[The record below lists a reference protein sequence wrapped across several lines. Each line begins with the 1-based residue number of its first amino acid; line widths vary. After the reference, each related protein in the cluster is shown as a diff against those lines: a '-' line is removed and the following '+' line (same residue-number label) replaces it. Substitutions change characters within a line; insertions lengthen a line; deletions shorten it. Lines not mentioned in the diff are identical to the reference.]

1 LKVQSVSP
9 GTDPNAPRGRTSMA
23 AETAEAPRVVRDL
36 LANNLEAARSLGA
49 RLREVPPRLV
59 LTCAR
64 GSSDHA
70 ATYAKYLI
78 ETRAGLITA
87 SAAPSVSSVYA
98 AATESRDVLC
108 LAISQ
113 SGASPD
119 LLATAQAARDAGAEL
134 VALVNAPGSPL
145 AALADVE
152 LPLWAGPELSVA
164 ATKSY
169 LAALA
174 AIAQLVAIWTEDAA
188 LIAALD
194 ALPARMDEALTQ
206 DWSAALP
213 VLERANSLYVVGRG
227 PGFAA
232 AQEAALKFK
241 ETCGLHAEAF
251 SAAEVRHGP
260 MAIARD
266 GFPVLMLAQDD
277 ATREGVEALAAEL
290 AEAGAKVLI
299 AGGSAHGAVSLPALK
314 ADPLLQPILL
324 AQSFYV
330 MVETLARRRGFDPDR
345 PPGLSKITRTL

>member
-1 LKVQSVSP
+1 MELTPVTLGV
-9 GTDPNAPRGRTSMA
+9 TDEAGRPRMA
-23 AETAEAPRVVRDL
+23 EETAQAPRVVRDL
-36 LANNLEAARSLGA
+36 LANNADTVRLLAA
-49 RLREVPPRLV
+49 RLRARPPRSA

-78 ETRAGLITA
+78 ETRTGLITA

-98 AATESRDVLC
+98 AIPAAQDVLC

-119 LLATAQAARDAGAEL
+119 LLASARAARDAGALL
-134 VALVNAPGSPL
+134 VALVNAPASPL

-169 LAALA
+169 LASLA
-174 AIAQLVAIWTEDAA
+174 AIAQLVAAWTEDRALEAA
-188 LIAALD
+188 LTVLPDHLQRALE
-194 ALPARMDEALTQ
+194 L
-206 DWSAALP
+206 DWSPALASLQPAA
-213 VLERANSLYVVGRG
+213 SLYVVGRG

-232 AQEAALKFK
+232 AQEMALKFK

-260 MAIARD
+260 MALARN
-266 GFPVLMLAQDD
+266 GFPVLVLAQDD
-277 ATREGVEALAAEL
+277 ATRASVETLAADL
-290 AEAGAKVLI
+290 AAAGARVLI
-299 AGGSAHGAVSLPALK
+299 AGGTAPGALALPSIA

-324 AQSFYV
+324 VQAFYV
-330 MVETLARRRGFDPDR
+330 MVEGLARARGFDPDH
-345 PPGLSKITRTL
+345 PHGLNKVTRTL

>member
-1 LKVQSVSP
+1 MSP
-9 GTDPNAPRGRTSMA
+9 NPG
-23 AETAEAPRVVRDL
+23 AEAPRPRTRMAAEAAEAPGVVADL
-36 LANNLEAARSLGA
+36 LARNAGLVASLGA
-49 RLREVPPRLV
+49 DLRARPPRTV

-78 ETRAGLITA
+78 ETRTGLITA

-98 AATESRDVLC
+98 SAPEAQDVLC

-119 LLATAQAARDAGAEL
+119 LLATAQAARDAGARL

-145 AALADVE
+145 AALADME
-152 LPLWAGPELSVA
+152 LPLWAGPEVSVA

-174 AIAQLVAIWTEDAA
+174 AIAQIVGAWTEDAA
-188 LIAALD
+188 LGAALAGLPDLMADAAALD
-194 ALPARMDEALTQ
+194 WSPALD
-206 DWSAALP
+206 
-213 VLERANSLYVVGRG
+213 VLEDAGSLYVVGRG
-227 PGFAA
+227 PGFAV
-232 AQEAALKFK
+232 AQEMALKFK

-260 MAIARD
+260 MALARD
-266 GFPVLMLAQDD
+266 GFPVLVLAQDD
-277 ATREGVEALAAEL
+277 PSRDGTAALAAEL
-290 AEAGAKVLI
+290 AEAGARVLI
-299 AGGSAHGAVSLPALK
+299 AGASSPGATTLPSLG

-324 AQSFYV
+324 VQAFYG
-330 MVETLARRRGFDPDR
+330 MVEQLSRRRGFDPDR
-345 PPGLSKITRTL
+345 PPGLAKVTRTL

>member
-1 LKVQSVSP
+1 
-9 GTDPNAPRGRTSMA
+9 MA
-23 AETAEAPRVVRDL
+23 AEAAEAPRAVADL
-36 LANNLEAARSLGA
+36 LERNAEPARLLGA
-49 RLREVPPRLV
+49 RLRAGPPRLV

-78 ETRAGLITA
+78 ETRTGLITA

-98 AATESRDVLC
+98 AAPSADDVLC

-119 LLATAQAARDAGAEL
+119 LLAAARSARNTGALL
-134 VALVNAPGSPL
+134 VALVNAPDSPL

-152 LPLWAGPELSVA
+152 LPLWAGPEISVA

-174 AIAQLVAIWTEDAA
+174 AIAQLTAAWTQDAA
-188 LIAALD
+188 LGAALA
-194 ALPARMDEALTQ
+194 ALPELMAQAAGL
-206 DWSAALP
+206 DWSAALAP
-213 VLERANSLYVVGRG
+213 LEQAQSLYVVGRG

-260 MAIARD
+260 MALARD
-266 GFPVLMLAQDD
+266 GFPVLVLAQDD
-277 ATREGVEALAAEL
+277 ASRESVEQLAREL
-290 AEAGAKVLI
+290 VEAGATVLT
-299 AGGSAHGAVSLPALK
+299 AGASAPGAVALPALS
-314 ADPLLQPILL
+314 ADPALQPILL
-324 AQSFYV
+324 VQSFYG
-330 MVETLARRRGFDPDR
+330 MVEALARRRGFDPDR
-345 PPGLSKITRTL
+345 PPGLRKVTRTL

>member
-1 LKVQSVSP
+1 MDQVTP
-9 GTDPNAPRGRTSMA
+9 GATSDEPAPRTRMA
-23 AETAEAPRVVRDL
+23 EESAQAPQVAADL
-36 LANNLEAARSLGA
+36 LARNAEAAA
-49 RLREVPPRLV
+49 RLGRELRERPPRAV

-78 ETRAGLITA
+78 ETRTGLITA
-87 SAAPSVSSVYA
+87 SAAPSVSSIYA
-98 AATESRDVLC
+98 AVPEARDVLA

-119 LLATAQAARDAGAEL
+119 LLATAKAAREAGARL
-134 VALVNAPGSPL
+134 VALVNAPDSPL
-145 AALADVE
+145 AAMADLE

-174 AIAQLVAIWTEDAA
+174 AIAQLVAAWTEDAA
-188 LIAALD
+188 LEAALG
-194 ALPARMDEALTQ
+194 ALPDRMAEARAL

-213 VLERANSLYVVGRG
+213 ALEGASSLYVVARG

-260 MAIARD
+260 MALARD
-266 GFPVLMLAQDD
+266 GFPVLVLAQDD
-277 ATREGVEALAAEL
+277 PTRAGCERLAAEL
-290 AEAGAKVLI
+290 AEAGARVFI
-299 AGGSAHGAVSLPALK
+299 AGGVARGAVALPAVA
-314 ADPLLQPILL
+314 ADPALQPILL
-324 AQSFYV
+324 AQAFYG
-330 MVETLARRRGFDPDR
+330 MVEALARRRGFDPDR
-345 PPGLSKITRTL
+345 PPGLSKVTRTL

>member
-1 LKVQSVSP
+1 MSP
-9 GTDPNAPRGRTSMA
+9 SPDHNAPRARTSMA

-36 LANNLEAARSLGA
+36 LANNAAAAARLGE
-49 RLREVPPRLV
+49 RLRQRPPRAV

-98 AATESRDVLC
+98 AAPETRDVLC

-119 LLATAQAARDAGAEL
+119 LLATARSARDAGAEL
-134 VALVNAPGSPL
+134 VALVNAAGSPL

-174 AIAQLVAIWTEDAA
+174 AIAQLVAAWTEDAA
-188 LIAALD
+188 LATALQT
-194 ALPARMDEALTQ
+194 LPDRMAEALAL

-213 VLERANSLYVVGRG
+213 VLEDANSLYVVGRG

-266 GFPVLMLAQDD
+266 GFPVLAFAQDD
-277 ATREGVEALAAEL
+277 ATRGGVEALAAEL
-290 AEAGAKVLI
+290 AAAGAQVLI
-299 AGGSAHGAVSLPALK
+299 AGGAAPGCTTLPAVG

-330 MVETLARRRGFDPDR
+330 MVEALARRRGFDPDR
-345 PPGLSKITRTL
+345 PPGLSKVTRTL

>member
-1 LKVQSVSP
+1 
-9 GTDPNAPRGRTSMA
+9 MA
-23 AETAEAPRVVRDL
+23 EEAAEAPRVVRDL
-36 LANNLEAARSLGA
+36 LTRNDDAAAGLGA
-49 RLREVPPRLV
+49 RLRADPPRAA
-59 LTCAR
+59 LTLAR

-98 AATESRDVLC
+98 APTAAQDVLA

-119 LLATAQAARDAGAEL
+119 LLASAKAAKESGARL
-134 VALVNAPGSPL
+134 VAFVNAPGSPL
-145 AALADVE
+145 AALADLE

-169 LAALA
+169 LASLA
-174 AIAQLVAIWTEDAA
+174 AVAQLVAAWTRDAELEAA
-188 LIAALD
+188 L
-194 ALPARMDEALTQ
+194 
-206 DWSAALP
+206 AALP
-213 VLERANSLYVVGRG
+213 DRMTQALALDWSPAAETLETATSLYVVGRG

-260 MAIARD
+260 MALARD
-266 GFPVLMLAQDD
+266 GFPILMFAQDD
-277 ATREGVEALAAEL
+277 ATRPGVEHLAAEL
-290 AEAGAKVLI
+290 AAAGARVFV
-299 AGGSAHGAVSLPALK
+299 AGGSAAGAVSLPALS
-314 ADPLLQPILL
+314 AHPLLQPILL
-324 AQSFYV
+324 VQAFYPF
-330 MVETLARRRGFDPDR
+330 VEQLARRRGLDPDR
-345 PPGLSKITRTL
+345 PPGLSKVTRTV

>member
-1 LKVQSVSP
+1 LVQVAP
-9 GTDPNAPRGRTSMA
+9 GTTTDTPRPRTRMA
-23 AETAEAPRVVRDL
+23 EETAEAPRVVRDL
-36 LANNLEAARSLGA
+36 LARNARAVAELGA
-49 RLREVPPRLV
+49 RLRATPPRTA
-59 LTCAR
+59 LTLAR

-98 AATESRDVLC
+98 APTAARDVLC

-119 LLATAQAARDAGAEL
+119 LLASAKAARKSGACL
-134 VALVNAPGSPL
+134 VALVNAPDSPL
-145 AALADVE
+145 ARLADVE

-169 LAALA
+169 LASLAALA
-174 AIAQLVAIWTEDAA
+174 QVVAAWTEDSELQSA
-188 LIAALD
+188 LAT
-194 ALPARMDEALTQ
+194 LPDRMDQALTL
-206 DWSAALP
+206 DWSAAAEA
-213 VLERANSLYVVGRG
+213 LEGSRSLYVVGRG

-266 GFPVLMLAQDD
+266 GFPVLMFAQDD
-277 ATREGVEALAAEL
+277 ATRPGVEHLASELAA
-290 AEAGAKVLI
+290 AGARVFI
-299 AGGSAHGAVSLPALK
+299 AGGEASGATSLPAVD
-314 ADPLLQPILL
+314 AAPLLQPILL
-324 AQSFYV
+324 AQAFYPF
-330 MVETLARRRGFDPDR
+330 VEQLARRRGLDPDR
-345 PPGLSKITRTL
+345 PPGLSKVTRTL

>member
-1 LKVQSVSP
+1 
-9 GTDPNAPRGRTSMA
+9 MA
-23 AETAEAPRVVRDL
+23 REAAEAPRVVRDL
-36 LANNLEAARSLGA
+36 LDRNAAAVGAIGRSLRA
-49 RLREVPPRLV
+49 RPPRSV

-98 AATESRDVLC
+98 AQTAAEDVLC

-119 LLATAQAARDAGAEL
+119 LVAVAAGAREAGARL
-134 VALVNAPGSPL
+134 LALVNAPASPL
-145 AALADVE
+145 AALADAE
-152 LPLWAGPELSVA
+152 LPLWAGRELSVA
-164 ATKSY
+164 ATKSF

-174 AIAQLVAIWTEDAA
+174 ALAQLVAAWTEDRELAAA
-188 LIAALD
+188 LET
-194 ALPARMDEALTQ
+194 LPELMAQAHRL
-206 DWSAALP
+206 DWSAAADA
-213 VLERANSLYVVGRG
+213 LEDAASLYVLGRG

-260 MAIARD
+260 MALARN
-266 GFPVLMLAQDD
+266 GFPVLIFAQDD
-277 ATREGVEALAAEL
+277 ATRTGVEAVAAEL
-290 AEAGAKVLI
+290 VQAGARVLL
-299 AGGSAHGAVSLPALK
+299 AGGHAPGAIDLPTIAAH
-314 ADPLLQPILL
+314 PLLQPLL
-324 AQSFYV
+324 LIQAFYP
-330 MVETLARRRGFDPDR
+330 MVEGHSRRRGFDPDC
-345 PPGLSKITRTL
+345 PTGLAKVTRSL

>member
-1 LKVQSVSP
+1 MTHVTP
-9 GTDPNAPRGRTSMA
+9 GHDHNAPRAATSMA
-23 AETAEAPRVVRDL
+23 SETAEAPRVVRDL
-36 LANNLEAARSLGA
+36 LAHNAAAAAALGA
-49 RLREVPPRLV
+49 RLREHPPRVV

-98 AATESRDVLC
+98 AATEAREVLC

-119 LLATAQAARDAGAEL
+119 LLAAAGAAREAGADL

-174 AIAQLVAIWTEDAA
+174 AIAQLVAAWTEDAV
-188 LIAALD
+188 LQAALERLPEQMD
-194 ALPARMDEALTQ
+194 AALAL

-213 VLERANSLYVVGRG
+213 VLEDAASLYVVGRG
-227 PGFAA
+227 PGYAA

-251 SAAEVRHGP
+251 SAAELRHGP
-260 MAIARD
+260 MALARD
-266 GFPVLMLAQDD
+266 GFPVLILTQDD
-277 ATREGVEALAAEL
+277 ATRDGVQHLAGELAA
-290 AEAGAKVLI
+290 AGARVLI
-299 AGGSAHGAVSLPALK
+299 AGGSAPGAIALPSIK

-324 AQSFYV
+324 AQAFYR
-330 MVETLARRRGFDPDR
+330 MVEALARRRGFDPDR
-345 PPGLSKITRTL
+345 PHGLSKITRTL

>member
-1 LKVQSVSP
+1 MTFGV
-9 GTDPNAPRGRTSMA
+9 TDEPDRGRPRMA
-23 AETAEAPRVVRDL
+23 DEAAEAPRVVRDL
-36 LANNLEAARSLGA
+36 LVNNANAVRALGA
-49 RLREVPPRLV
+49 RLRAQPPRSA

-78 ETRAGLITA
+78 ETRTGLITA

-98 AATESRDVLC
+98 AVPAAQDVLC

-119 LLATAQAARDAGAEL
+119 LLASARAARDAGALL
-134 VALVNAPGSPL
+134 VAMVNAPGSPL

-169 LAALA
+169 LGSLA
-174 AIAQLVAIWTEDAA
+174 AVAQLVAVWTEDQA
-188 LIAALD
+188 LETAL
-194 ALPARMDEALTQ
+194 
-206 DWSAALP
+206 AALP
-213 VLERANSLYVVGRG
+213 DRLRAALALDWSPALETLRSAPSLYVVGRG

-232 AQEAALKFK
+232 AQEMALKFK

-260 MAIARD
+260 MALARD
-266 GFPVLMLAQDD
+266 GFPVLVLAQDD
-277 ATREGVEALAAEL
+277 ATRASVEALAADL
-290 AEAGAKVLI
+290 AAAGARVLI
-299 AGGSAHGAVSLPALK
+299 AGGTSPGALALPSIA

-324 AQSFYV
+324 VQAFYV
-330 MVETLARRRGFDPDR
+330 MVERLARARGFDPDN
-345 PPGLSKITRTL
+345 PHGLHKVTRTV

>member
-1 LKVQSVSP
+1 MTQVTEGSREM
-9 GTDPNAPRGRTSMA
+9 DAPRRTRMA
-23 AETAEAPRVVRDL
+23 QEAAEAPRAVRDL
-36 LANNLEAARSLGA
+36 LARNAGAVEDLGR
-49 RLREVPPRLV
+49 RLRASPPRAV

-78 ETRAGLITA
+78 ETRAGVITA

-98 AATESRDVLC
+98 AATAARDTLC

-119 LLATAQAARDAGAEL
+119 LLAAAGAARDGGALL

-174 AIAQLVAIWTEDAA
+174 ALAQVTAAWSQDAA
-188 LIAALD
+188 LASALE
-194 ALPARMDEALTQ
+194 ALPERMEDAQAL
-206 DWSAALP
+206 DWSAGLD
-213 VLERANSLYVVGRG
+213 VLRSAASLYVVGRG

-260 MAIARD
+260 MALARD
-266 GFPVLMLAQDD
+266 GFPVLVLAQDD
-277 ATREGVEALAAEL
+277 ATRDGVERLAAEL
-290 AEAGAKVLI
+290 VEAGARVLI
-299 AGGSAHGAVSLPALK
+299 AGGRAPGAVTLPAVGG
-314 ADPLLQPILL
+314 DPALQPILL
-324 AQSFYV
+324 VQAFYG
-330 MVETLARRRGFDPDR
+330 MVEQLARRRGFDPDQ
-345 PPGLSKITRTL
+345 PPGLAKVTRTF

>member
-1 LKVQSVSP
+1 MREVSMNP
-9 GTDPNAPRGRTSMA
+9 EQNAPRAPTLMA
-23 AETAEAPRVVRDL
+23 AETAEGPRVVRDL
-36 LANNLEAARSLGA
+36 LARNGEAAAALGA
-49 RLREVPPRLV
+49 ELRRAPPRTV
-59 LTCAR
+59 LTLAR

-78 ETRAGLITA
+78 ETRAGVITA
-87 SAAPSVSSVYA
+87 SAAPSVASVYA
-98 AATESRDVLC
+98 APTEAEGVLC

-119 LLATAQAARDAGAEL
+119 LLATARAAKAAGARL
-134 VALVNAPGSPL
+134 VALVNAPASPL

-174 AIAQLVAIWTEDAA
+174 AIAQLTAAWSEDAA
-188 LIAALD
+188 LAKALEALPSGMDAALD
-194 ALPARMDEALTQ
+194 LDWSDALPILADAR
-206 DWSAALP
+206 
-213 VLERANSLYVVGRG
+213 SLYVVGRG

-266 GFPVLMLAQDD
+266 GFPVLAFAQDD
-277 ATREGVEALAAEL
+277 ATREGVEAVAAEL
-290 AEAGAKVLI
+290 AASGAKVMI
-299 AGGSAHGAVSLPALK
+299 AGGRAPGAIALPTVA

-324 AQSFYV
+324 AQSFYG
-330 MVETLARRRGFDPDR
+330 MVETLARLRGFDPDR
-345 PPGLSKITRTL
+345 PPGLSKVTRTL

>member
-1 LKVQSVSP
+1 
-9 GTDPNAPRGRTSMA
+9 MA

-36 LANNLEAARSLGA
+36 LSRNAAAAESLGA
-49 RLREVPPRLV
+49 HLRAHPPRV
-59 LTCAR
+59 ALTCAR

-98 AATESRDVLC
+98 AATEARDALC

-119 LLATAQAARDAGAEL
+119 LLAAAQAARDAGAFL
-134 VALVNAPGSPL
+134 VALVNASDSPL
-145 AALADVE
+145 AALADAE
-152 LPLWAGPELSVA
+152 LPLWAGPEHSVA

-169 LAALA
+169 LASLA
-174 AIAQLVAIWTEDAA
+174 ALAQLVAAWTEDAA
-188 LIAALD
+188 LTAAL
-194 ALPARMDEALTQ
+194 AELPERMAEALAL

-213 VLERANSLYVVGRG
+213 ALENAASLFVVGRG
-227 PGFAA
+227 PGFAI

-251 SAAEVRHGP
+251 SAAELRHGP
-260 MAIARD
+260 MALARD
-266 GFPVLMLAQDD
+266 GFPVLILAQDD
-277 ATREGVEALAAEL
+277 PTKPGVEALAAEL
-290 AEAGAKVLI
+290 AAGGASVLI
-299 AGGSAHGAVSLPALK
+299 AGGAAAGATSLPCIG

-324 AQSFYV
+324 AQSFYR
-330 MVETLARRRGFDPDR
+330 MVEALARRRGFDPDR
-345 PPGLSKITRTL
+345 PPGLSKVTRTL

>member
-1 LKVQSVSP
+1 MNPVTS
-9 GTDPNAPRGRTSMA
+9 GHNAPPARPATHMA
-23 AETAEAPRVVRDL
+23 EEAAQAPGVVRDL
-36 LANNLEAARSLGA
+36 LDRNAVAVAALAAG
-49 RLREVPPRLV
+49 LRADPPRSV

-78 ETRAGLITA
+78 ETRTGLITA

-98 AATESRDVLC
+98 AAPRAEGVLC

-119 LLATAQAARDAGAEL
+119 LLATAQAARDAGARL
-134 VALVNAPGSPL
+134 LALVNAPASPL
-145 AALADVE
+145 AALADAE

-174 AIAQLVAIWTEDAA
+174 AIAQMVADWTEDVALQAA
-188 LIAALD
+188 LDQLPEQMTAALALDWQPALD
-194 ALPARMDEALTQ
+194 ALSDAR
-206 DWSAALP
+206 
-213 VLERANSLYVVGRG
+213 SLYVVGRG

-232 AQEAALKFK
+232 AQEMALKFK

-266 GFPVLMLAQDD
+266 GFPVLILVQDD
-277 ATREGVEALAAEL
+277 ATRESVETLAADFV
-290 AEAGAKVLI
+290 EAGARVLVAGADVPGAITLPTI
-299 AGGSAHGAVSLPALK
+299 A

-324 AQSFYV
+324 VQAFYA
-330 MVETLARRRGFDPDR
+330 MVERLSRARGFDPDR
-345 PPGLSKITRTL
+345 PPGLRKVTKTV

>member
-1 LKVQSVSP
+1 VTQVNLGDSRSAEP
-9 GTDPNAPRGRTSMA
+9 HRSRMAEEA
-23 AETAEAPRVVRDL
+23 AEGPRVVRDL
-36 LANNLEAARSLGA
+36 LTRNAEAATELGA
-49 RLREVPPRLV
+49 TLRQRPPHTV

-78 ETRAGLITA
+78 ETRLGVITA

-98 AATESRDVLC
+98 AATEARDVLC

-119 LLATAQAARDAGAEL
+119 LLAAATAARDAGARL
-134 VALVNAPGSPL
+134 VALVNTPGSPL
-145 AALADVE
+145 AAAADLE

-164 ATKSY
+164 ATKSC
-169 LAALA
+169 LAAFA
-174 AIAQLVAIWTEDAA
+174 GVAQLVATWSEDAPLLSA
-188 LIAALD
+188 LAELPERLGAARALDWNPALAAL
-194 ALPARMDEALTQ
+194 T
-206 DWSAALP
+206 SAG
-213 VLERANSLYVVGRG
+213 SLYVVGRG

-260 MAIARD
+260 MALARG
-266 GFPVLMLAQDD
+266 GFPVRVFAQDD
-277 ATREGVEALAAEL
+277 ATRDGVERLAAEL
-290 AEAGAKVLI
+290 AEAGATVLI
-299 AGGSAHGAVSLPALK
+299 AGGRARGATTLPSLA

-324 AQSFYV
+324 LQAFYD
-330 MVETLARRRGFDPDR
+330 MVERLARMRGFDPDR
-345 PPGLSKITRTL
+345 PPGLAKVTRTL

>member
-1 LKVQSVSP
+1 MPQVTSEVTGS
-9 GTDPNAPRGRTSMA
+9 APLPTAMA
-23 AETAEAPRVVRDL
+23 QEAAEAPRVVRDL
-36 LANNLEAARSLGA
+36 LARNEDLARGIGQA
-49 RLREVPPRLV
+49 LRTRPPRAA

-98 AATESRDVLC
+98 AQTAADDVLC

-119 LLATAQAARDAGAEL
+119 LLAAAGAARETGARL
-134 VALVNAPGSPL
+134 IALVNAPGSPL
-145 AALADVE
+145 AALADAE

-164 ATKSY
+164 ATKSF

-174 AIAQLVAIWTEDAA
+174 AVAQLVGAWTEDGELAA
-188 LIAALD
+188 GLD
-194 ALPARMDEALTQ
+194 ALPDLMGQAHRLDWTAAADALEDAT
-206 DWSAALP
+206 
-213 VLERANSLYVVGRG
+213 SLYVLGRG
-227 PGFAA
+227 PGFGA

-260 MAIARD
+260 MALARE
-266 GFPVLMLAQDD
+266 GFPVLIFVQDD
-277 ATREGVEALAAEL
+277 ATRPGVEALAGEL
-290 AEAGAKVLI
+290 AQAGAKVLL
-299 AGGSAHGAVSLPALK
+299 AGGSAAGAITLPALT
-314 ADPLLQPILL
+314 AHPLLQPILL
-324 AQSFYV
+324 VQSFYP
-330 MVETLARRRGFDPDR
+330 MVERLSRRRGYDPDR
-345 PPGLSKITRTL
+345 PPGLAKVTRTL